1 MSKRIECFDGLKG
14 FSAIIVM
21 LTHFAI
27 CFSSISWLQRVPVV
41 GLLFDGGLAVYV
53 FVILSSFGMCC
64 SLANSK
70 LEDAMAKV
78 SLKRYFRLTLPLVLP
93 SVLAFLVSLTNFNYC
108 SELGTMENN
117 EWTRTLVPQELHL
130 NQLTSGIFVG
140 VLRGSALI
148 NPMWMMKYIFLG
160 SFLVLPFF
168 YLSMSVQNKIVR
180 YACLLFFAVAF
191 YSTSPYYTAIF
202 MGILLF
208 HLKDALMRMG
218 NMFSILLLVL
228 LIALHAYDLYK
239 TQFIGGALLI
249 CVVLTSPIQRNLFS
263 SKLFVRLNKLSY
275 QLYLVHASV
284 LASFCS
290 WFYMNISKSYTMLA
304 CNLLLFFVL
313 TFAISYAFTNFD
325 VRVSSFM
332 EKVYKKILK

>member
-1 MSKRIECFDGLKG
+1 MTSRRIECFDGLKG

-21 LTHFAI
+21 LTHFSI
-27 CFSSISWLQRVPVV
+27 CFSSISWLQQMPIV
-41 GLLFDGGLAVYV
+41 GLLFNGGLAVYV

-70 LEDAMAKV
+70 LEEAMVKI

-93 SVLAFLVSLTNFNYC
+93 SLFAFFISLTHLNYC
-108 SELGTMENN
+108 SELGMMENN
-117 EWTRTLVPQELHL
+117 EWTMTLVPQELHL

-168 YLSMSVQNKIVR
+168 YLSLLLRKNIVK

-202 MGILLF
+202 IGILLY
-208 HLKDALMRMG
+208 HLKDKLMSIG
-218 NMFSILLLVL
+218 NMFSMCL
-228 LIALHAYDLYK
+228 LIILAILHAYDNYK
-239 TQFIGGALLI
+239 TQFIGGGI
-249 CVVLTSPIQRNLFS
+249 DDMYSFGFSNTEKSIQFEVV
-263 SKLFVRLNKLSY
+263 
-275 QLYLVHASV
+275 
-284 LASFCS
+284 C
-290 WFYMNISKSYTMLA
+290 
-304 CNLLLFFVL
+304 
-313 TFAISYAFTNFD
+313 
-325 VRVSSFM
+325 
-332 EKVYKKILK
+332 